1 MPLPRPFALLAALV
15 ALSLTACPAK
25 KIPGTDIEDND
36 DTRALLKVIEAYRVA
51 VEARNAPGVAELCD
65 PAFRDDG
72 GSANPDDDLVYAQ
85 LSTTLPDRIS
95 KLSDVRLDISVR
107 KIDIRQEENVARAT
121 YTYTVTFKLPQLT
134 ARPQSETEIK
144 QMVFKRVGEKQWKI
158 TSGI

>member
-1 MPLPRPFALLAALV
+1 MPLPRPIALLFALL

-25 KIPGTDIEDND
+25 KIPGTEIEDND
-36 DTRALLKVIEAYRVA
+36 DTRALLKVIESFREA
-51 VEARNAPGVAELCD
+51 VEARNAQGVADLCD

-72 GSANPDDDLVYAQ
+72 GSASPDDDLVYAQ
-85 LSTTLPDRIS
+85 LRTTLPERLA

-107 KIDIRQEENVARAT
+107 KIDIRAEENLARAT
-121 YTYTVTFKLPQLT
+121 YTYTATFKLPQLT
-134 ARPQSETEIK
+134 ARPQTETEIK